1 VIPGPALPKR
11 ALPGTR
17 FSLDRAILHLA
28 IPAVVEN
35 LLQTVIFFSDTLMV
49 GWLKEPAALA
59 AVGLAGTLMYLLMTL
74 FSALS
79 ISATAL
85 VARAWGAGDPETARR
100 TGAQSIVLTVLFAAV
115 ATTLGV
121 PLAGS
126 YLRLIGGEP
135 QVVAEGT
142 RYIQIIMAASI
153 FSFPMLTANGIMRG
167 TGDTQTPMW
176 NTLVMNTWN
185 IVVSLLLVFGIGF
198 FPALGLAG
206 AAWGTATARTLGG
219 LLAMA
224 ALMGRRTFL
233 HLTWQDFFRWDR
245 EIARR
250 ILRLAI
256 PSALEGSVAQCG
268 HLLFTRMVASLGTIA
283 LAAHQIA
290 LRVESLSYMP
300 ASGLAIAATT
310 LVGQSLGSRQPERA
324 DAALRRTLLYSF
336 LFNGAVGLLF
346 VFYSP
351 QIVRIF
357 GSTPGV
363 LALASTVLAISAVEL
378 PGLGMQMIVAG
389 GFRGAGDTRTPLYVT
404 LVGVLVFRLALV
416 YLLAIHLGWG
426 LAGVWWG
433 AALDWTGRATLL
445 WLFFR
450 RGTWKQVVI

>member
-1 VIPGPALPKR
+1 V
-11 ALPGTR
+11 T
-17 FSLDRAILHLA
+17 
-28 IPAVVEN
+28 
-35 LLQTVIFFSDTLMV
+35 
-49 GWLKEPAALA
+49 
-59 AVGLAGTLMYLLMTL
+59 
-74 FSALS
+74 
-79 ISATAL
+79 
-85 VARAWGAGDPETARR
+85 
-100 TGAQSIVLTVLFAAV
+100 TVL
-115 ATTLGV
+115 GV
-121 PLAGS
+121 SLADK

-135 QVVAEGT
+135 DVVSAGT
-142 RYIQIIMAASI
+142 RYVQIILAASV

-167 TGDTQTPMW
+167 AGDSQTPMW
-176 NTLVMNTWN
+176 NTLIMNSWN

-198 FPALGLAG
+198 FPALGLDG

-219 LLAMA
+219 FLAMA
-224 ALMGRRTFL
+224 ALLSRRTPL
-233 HLTWQDFFRWDR
+233 QLAWQDFFRWDR
-245 EIARR
+245 QAAGR

-300 ASGLAIAATT
+300 GAGLAIAATA
-310 LVGQSLGSRQPERA
+310 LVGQSLGARQPGRA

-336 LFNGAVGLLF
+336 LFNGAVGVLF
-346 VFYSP
+346 VLSAP
-351 QIVRIF
+351 PIVQIF
-357 GSTPGV
+357 GSTPDV
-363 LALASTVLAISAVEL
+363 LALAATVLAISAVEL

-416 YLLAIHLGWG
+416 YLLAIQLGLG

-433 AALDWTGRATLL
+433 AALDWTGRAALL

-450 RGTWKQVVI
+450 RGTWKQIVI